1 VGQVRLFLQSLRCL
15 VFAIFRSHYC
25 VNGSVLVI
33 RMDLR
38 SQNFPGKS
46 VMSSCQMSWLRQ
58 QLSRCFM
65 YDLVIIASSFNWIG
79 QPETSPYGWAEFTA
93 DRTTLANAI
102 EDNGCTDKLIFVAGD
117 SHMLA
122 FDDGANSNY
131 ASSGSSNSKG
141 FPVVRLS
148 LRFRSTAH

>member
-1 VGQVRLFLQSLRCL
+1 
-15 VFAIFRSHYC
+15 
-25 VNGSVLVI
+25 
-33 RMDLR
+33 MDLR

-46 VMSSCQMSWLRQ
+46 VMSSCQMDWLKQ
-58 QLSRCFM
+58 QLSQCSM
-65 YDLVIIASSFNWIG
+65 YDLVILVSAFNWIG
-79 QPETSPYGWAEFTA
+79 QAATSPYGWAEFAA

-102 EDNGCTDKLIFVAGD
+102 DSNGCSDKLILVAGD

-141 FPVVRLS
+141 FPVVPLCHRFHAAAPEWFH
-148 LRFRSTAH
+148 RFRVRPCGALAA